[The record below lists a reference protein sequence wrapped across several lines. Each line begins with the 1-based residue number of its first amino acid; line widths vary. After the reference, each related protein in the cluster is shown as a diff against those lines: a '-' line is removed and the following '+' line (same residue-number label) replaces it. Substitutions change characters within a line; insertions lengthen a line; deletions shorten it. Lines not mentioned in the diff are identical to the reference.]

1 MFNDSTKTPIVIVAG
16 MGKDTRAI
24 GKENGLLW
32 HVPEDMK
39 RFKRLSFGHP
49 VIMGRKT
56 FESIG
61 KPLPGRKNI
70 VITRNNDFAAEGV
83 AVVHSIDAALQES
96 KDFDD
101 VMIIGGASFYQQML
115 PKVSTLYVT
124 VVHEQFEADAFFPEL
139 KSKDWEIIEDI
150 KHEADGK
157 HAYPFSFITYRR
169 I

>member
-1 MFNDSTKTPIVIVAG
+1 MISMIVA
-16 MGKDTRAI
+16 MADNRAI
-24 GKENGLLW
+24 GKDNELLW
-32 HVPEDMK
+32 HLPKDFQY
-39 RFKRLSFGHP
+39 FKSVTMGKP
-49 VIMGRKT
+49 IIMGRKT

-83 AVVHSIDAALQES
+83 VVVHSIDAALQES
-96 KDFDD
+96 KEFDD

-124 VVHEQFEADAFFPEL
+124 VVHGQFEADAFFPEL
-139 KSKDWEIIEDI
+139 KSKDWEIIENI
-150 KHEADGK
+150 KHEADEK

>member
-1 MFNDSTKTPIVIVAG
+1 MISMIVA
-16 MGKDTRAI
+16 MADNRAI
-24 GKENGLLW
+24 GKDNELLW
-32 HVPEDMK
+32 HLPKDFQH
-39 RFKRLSFGHP
+39 FKSVTMGKP
-49 VIMGRKT
+49 IIMGRKT

-83 AVVHSIDAALQES
+83 VVVHSIDAALQES
-96 KDFDD
+96 KEFDD

-124 VVHEQFEADAFFPEL
+124 VVHGQFEADAFFPEL
-139 KSKDWEIIEDI
+139 KSKDWEIIENI
-150 KHEADGK
+150 KHEADEK